1 MMLEMLIND
10 IVEDIL
16 LWDRYVTS
24 SSKDE
29 VSFNMLDIKRFNRR
43 NINPAKFNGKEME
56 FCQA

>member
-1 MMLEMLIND
+1 
-10 IVEDIL
+10 
-16 LWDRYVTS
+16 VTS
-24 SSKDE
+24 NSKDE